1 MSTTCPCTS
10 LGWECELSWWWS
22 SQRGSFS
29 RPTLQKLYEEVKNIF
44 QTKIP
49 VSVREFLA
57 AVASSTLS
65 KVRKAKPRDW
75 GIGNEI
81 KSDLNF
87 NLLPK
92 EFWHGLSPSWERSFV
107 KLEIMMILQRKS
119 THLARFSVQD
129 NLAFL
134 KRPKPPKLLLQVPSW
149 DQFSPWGLLD
159 LGLSWGGRVKQW
171 RMVMNLFLSQDV
183 RRLAITSQFWANLD
197 LWKKPWPCKSNLWPW
212 PSKSNT
218 GPWPCTRALA
228 LK

>member
-29 RPTLQKLYEEVKNIF
+29 RPTLQKLYEELKNIF

-92 EFWHGLSPSWERSFV
+92 EFWHGLSPSWERSC
-107 KLEIMMILQRKS
+107 EIRNNGDITKEEHSPGQIFRPGQPCISQEAQTSQTPSPGPFMRSIFTLGS
-119 THLARFSVQD
+119 SWPWS
-129 NLAFL
+129 FL
-134 KRPKPPKLLLQVPSW
+134 
-149 DQFSPWGLLD
+149 
-159 LGLSWGGRVKQW
+159 GGRVKQW
-171 RMVMNLFLSQDV
+171 RMVMNLFSFTRSTSTCHNQPILSQLGLV
-183 RRLAITSQFWANLD
+183 KKALTLQIQFMAL
-197 LWKKPWPCKSNLWPW
+197 
-212 PSKSNT
+212 T
-218 GPWPCTRALA
+218 FEIQHRALT
-228 LK
+228 LY

>member
-44 QTKIP
+44 QTRIP

-92 EFWHGLSPSWERSFV
+92 EFWHALSPSWERSFV

-171 RMVMNLFLSQDV
+171 RMVMNLFSFTRCTSTCHNQPILSQLGLV
-183 RRLAITSQFWANLD
+183 KKALTLQIQFMAL
-197 LWKKPWPCKSNLWPW
+197 
-212 PSKSNT
+212 T
-218 GPWPCTRALA
+218 FEIQHRALT
-228 LK
+228 LY